1 MPEASVINVY
11 KNKYKSGDTYQ
22 DNSMSPRE
30 RYQADLLK
38 DEFSVDPAQR
48 IAVDYTQQLYETLV
62 REYENKGGLISR
74 LKKTFSKRNNN
85 NIKGLYF
92 WGGVGRGKTYIV
104 DAFFETLPLHAKER
118 IHFHRFMQ
126 KIHHELKQLK
136 DVENP
141 LQLIAGNYA
150 NNVRVLCFDEFHV
163 TDITDAMLLGGLL
176 QALFEHGLVLVTTSN
191 EAPDQLYHDGLQ
203 RDRFLPAIA
212 LIKEFT
218 HVVNV
223 DSGIDYR
230 LRYLDKAEIYHT
242 PPDEKADSLLQ
253 ENFTH
258 IAPDTG
264 RERATIEI
272 EGRKIVTV
280 CRGDGVVWFDFPDI
294 CDGPRGPADY
304 IEIARQYQ
312 TVLISN
318 IPVFTDF
325 DNDRVTRFMMLVDEF
340 YDRNVKLIVSAAGY
354 PEQLYAGTCLNKVFQ
369 RTVSRLQEMRTHD
382 YLAKQHLS

>member
-1 MPEASVINVY
+1 MN
-11 KNKYKSGDTYQ
+11 
-22 DNSMSPRE
+22 PRE
-30 RYQADLLK
+30 RYQVDLLK
-38 DEFSVDPAQR
+38 DEFSVDPAQG
-48 IAVDYTQQLYETLV
+48 IAVDYTQQLYDALV
-62 REYENKGGLISR
+62 GEYKNERSLITR
-74 LKKTFSKRNNN
+74 LRKSFSKKNNN
-85 NIKGLYF
+85 HIKGLYF
-92 WGGVGRGKTYIV
+92 WGGVGRGKTWIV
-104 DAFFETLPLHAKER
+104 DTFFETLPIPGKER

-126 KIHHELKQLK
+126 KIHHELKQLRN
-136 DVENP
+136 VENP

-176 QALFEHGLVLVTTSN
+176 KALFERGLVLVTTSN
-191 EAPDQLYHDGLQ
+191 EAPDQLYNDGLQ

-212 LIKEFT
+212 LIKEHT
-218 HVVNV
+218 HVVKI
-223 DSGIDYR
+223 DSGTDYR

-242 PPDEKADSLLQ
+242 PLDEKAGSLLQ

-258 IAPDTG
+258 IAPSAG

-272 EGRKIVTV
+272 EGRKIMTV
-280 CRGDGVVWFDFPDI
+280 CHGDGVVWFDFPDI

-312 TVLISN
+312 TVLVSN

-325 DNDRVTRFMMLVDEF
+325 DHDRATRFMMLVDEF
-340 YDRNVKLIVSAAGY
+340 YDRNVKLVVSAAGY
-354 PEQLYAGTCLNKVFQ
+354 PEQLYTGTRLAGVFH